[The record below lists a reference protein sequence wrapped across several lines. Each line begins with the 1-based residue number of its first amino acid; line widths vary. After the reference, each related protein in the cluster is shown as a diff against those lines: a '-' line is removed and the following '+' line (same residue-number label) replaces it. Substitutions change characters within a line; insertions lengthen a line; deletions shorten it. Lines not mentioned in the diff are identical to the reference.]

1 VVPEAFFF
9 CALFCFSEKSMST
22 YEAGTFF
29 LAALRQKFL
38 CLFCG
43 TLIFLWVQKLGA

>member
-9 CALFCFSEKSMST
+9 YALFCFVEKSMPAS
-22 YEAGTFF
+22 EAGIFF
-29 LAALRQKFL
+29 LAALRQKSV

-43 TLIFLWVQKLGA
+43 TLIFHWAPKTGA